1 MPGLCSR
8 LAAGAAAVVAYVR
21 LPAARTLLTVL
32 GPAPVVFVV
41 LFLVFSD
48 VSDLV
53 FPAAANVQATHVKA
67 TAPIVLVIFDEFPVH
82 SLMAADG
89 RVDAVR
95 YPNFARLARGATWYR
110 NTASVDQDTPY
121 AVPAILDARLPR
133 RERLPVAADHPRN
146 IFSLL
151 AGRYEL
157 HVREDATQLCA
168 PRLCGSGVPAS
179 SLWGD
184 LGRIYAH
191 ELLPGDVEDELPSVG
206 EAWERLTEGPDTGDA
221 IADTRLV
228 PRESKRHRY
237 LRLHAN
243 LAHDRPERFEEFV
256 EGIEGGREPRLHL
269 IHILL
274 PHVPFQYLPSGHFY
288 RRSPKEA
295 LPGIDGRP
303 GYGIPFVVEQA
314 YQRHLL
320 QLEATDRL
328 LGKLLDRLHEVGIYD
343 RALVAVVADHGMSF
357 RLGHDRR
364 LVRPGNVQDIAPVP
378 FFLKAPGQERGRI
391 SDKPLQ
397 TIDVLPTIMD
407 ELGVRIPWKVDGRS
421 ALLPARAHPHRMIIA
436 KKFKHTYLVDTP
448 SFETPQAA
456 GAGAQGR
463 AVRLRHG
470 GHLSVRAPAGPDR
483 AHRRRAGGRTV
494 ERGPARPA
502 SSRPTWPGRSPTG
515 ARAAAEGRR
524 GSERPRRRYGRHV
537 HTERQQRGAI
547 LGRRFRSA
555 RCGRAATGSRS
566 PGRGRR
572 LALAQPGLLLGLHL
586 EAGHRPA
593 QRVPQR
599 PADEDRVGHRLRG
612 GRSGSGCT
620 PGSAP
625 PAPRRSSRSSGRSAG
640 RPAGPRRSAS
650 RTRRR
655 PARSATFSVTRPRPA
670 GIDSQ
675 ITRPSAG
682 QPGSTS
688 TTPREPLDEGGPAR
702 QVRPQPQGRLRRER
716 HLGLG
721 ARRPHRS

>member
-1 MPGLCSR
+1 MPPMSRRPLLERGLHIAVLWALAVAEPLFDLLGRNPEFLGARGSAPGEIVALALAVTFVVPAAVLAAEWLVGLASERLAWLLHLACVGALAAAIALQVVDLGGAVAWLALG
-8 LAAGAAAVVAYVR
+8 LAAGGAAVVAYVR
-21 LPAARTLLTVL
+21 LPAARTFLTVL

-82 SLMAADG
+82 SLLAADG

-168 PRLCGSGVPAS
+168 PRLCASGVPAS

-221 IADTRLV
+221 IADARLV

-243 LAHDRPERFEEFV
+243 LAHDRPERFEQFV

-288 RRSPKEA
+288 RRTPKEA

-343 RALVAVVADHGMSF
+343 RALVAVVADHGISF

-378 FFLKAPGQERGRI
+378 FFLKAPGQKRGRI

-407 ELGVRIPWKVDGRS
+407 ELGVRIPWQVDGRS

-436 KKFKHTYLVDTP
+436 KKFKHAYPVDTP
-448 SFETPQAA
+448 SFETRKQEALARKVGLFGSGTEDIYRFGPRPGLIGERVA
-456 GAGAQGR
+456 GAGGR
-463 AVRLRHG
+463 EVD
-470 GHLSVRAPAGPDR
+470 VDR
-483 AHRRRAGGRTV
+483 ATGFTPTHVAGAL
-494 ERGPARPA
+494 PD
-502 SSRPTWPGRSPTG
+502 
-515 ARAAAEGRR
+515 GRR
-524 GSERPRRRYGRHV
+524 GGGRV
-537 HTERQQRGAI
+537 VAVAVN
-547 LGRRFRSA
+547 GRVV
-555 RCGRAATGSRS
+555 ATGVTFTLTGSNTEQYSVVIPERS
-566 PGRGRR
+566 LRPGRNRIKV
-572 LALAQPGLLLGLHL
+572 LL
-586 EAGHRPA
+586 R
-593 QRVPQR
+593 
-599 PADEDRVGHRLRG
+599 
-612 GRSGSGCT
+612 
-620 PGSAP
+620 
-625 PAPRRSSRSSGRSAG
+625 
-640 RPAGPRRSAS
+640 
-650 RTRRR
+650 
-655 PARSATFSVTRPRPA
+655 
-670 GIDSQ
+670 
-675 ITRPSAG
+675 
-682 QPGSTS
+682 
-688 TTPREPLDEGGPAR
+688 
-702 QVRPQPQGRLRRER
+702 
-716 HLGLG
+716 
-721 ARRPHRS
+721 